1 MVRFSAGQIAQLSDA
16 EILTLMNL
24 LVGEVQQRL
33 SERTLLYSDSD
44 DSDAAAENG
53 RGSAKEQVPAENG
66 RSTSS
71 QPVPRRKVPILE
83 DPAPSPPRSRRGAA
97 QKSILERCPDHPER
111 DDWWK
116 RHRVV

>member
-16 EILTLMNL
+16 EIFVLMNL

-33 SERTLLYSDSD
+33 SERTLSYSDSD
-44 DSDAAAENG
+44 DSDAAAVNG

-71 QPVPRRKVPILE
+71 QPVPRRKFPILE
-83 DPAPSPPRSRRGAA
+83 DPVASPPRSRRGAA
-97 QKSILERCPDHPER
+97 QKSILESCPDHPER
-111 DDWWK
+111 WK

>member
-16 EILTLMNL
+16 EIFILMNL

-33 SERTLLYSDSD
+33 SERTLLYSDSE
-44 DSDAAAENG
+44 DSDAAAVNG
-53 RGSAKEQVPAENG
+53 RGSAKEQVPAEND

-71 QPVPRRKVPILE
+71 QPVPRRKFPILE
-83 DPAPSPPRSRRGAA
+83 DPVASPPRSRRGAA
-97 QKSILERCPDHPER
+97 QKSILESCPDHPER
-111 DDWWK
+111 EWK